1 MKRILAL
8 FLILVFTISL
18 ASGVQAAEVSAS
30 RFLDWD
36 QVEQKADVAML
47 VDLGLFSGY
56 DDGYFRPYNSIT
68 RAEISKV
75 VASLL
80 TVAVPA
86 ANGISFRDTA
96 GSWACDYIAYCV
108 GQNILSGSPDGLF
121 RPDDNVTARELAKML
136 LAALGRDTSRYVGA
150 GWADAVD
157 ADAEEAGI
165 YDGYSKPRTLYV
177 SREDACLLIN
187 NALQCSVITGYAA
200 DGTPQY
206 ALDSMMTPKSLLEYR
221 YNIML
226 VTGMVEANAVA
237 DLRTSG
243 SRLESGRIRISGY
256 TRDFLVSEDVARDV
270 GLLGHTVTLYARFG
284 SSFNQVFGM
293 PSIRTAEQSVTLSSA
308 SELELLVSYNAL
320 KLTNDTRY
328 FKNLNPDDYSC
339 LSTMVDGDTVT
350 AIDHEGDGVVDVV
363 MVTTA
368 AARAA
373 LW

>member
-157 ADAEEAGI
+157 QRAEALGLYAGQDPEAIGAPLDRERAAVMICQALQAEEVCYGRA
-165 YDGYSKPRTLYV
+165 
-177 SREDACLLIN
+177 
-187 NALQCSVITGYAA
+187 
-200 DGTPQY
+200 
-206 ALDSMMTPKSLLEYR
+206 
-221 YNIML
+221 
-226 VTGMVEANAVA
+226 VE
-237 DLRTSG
+237 G
-243 SRLESGRIRISGY
+243 
-256 TRDFLVSEDVARDV
+256 
-270 GLLGHTVTLYARFG
+270 
-284 SSFNQVFGM
+284 
-293 PSIRTAEQSVTLSSA
+293 P
-308 SELELLVSYNAL
+308 
-320 KLTNDTRY
+320 
-328 FKNLNPDDYSC
+328 
-339 LSTMVDGDTVT
+339 
-350 AIDHEGDGVVDVV
+350 DGVWEMEYYD
-363 MVTTA
+363 TA
-368 AARAA
+368 TGTGETLMEHRFS
-373 LW
+373 